1 MNDEQAPLQFSARD
15 LMPDWAQEKPAGSET
30 SHAKRFADEEER
42 RGGDRRGGPRRDD
55 DRRGGGGRRDDRG
68 RNDRFSRP
76 DNRRDGDRREGGR
89 REGGDRRDHGGRGER
104 GGFRGGDRRGGPRD
118 RDREHERPRP
128 EAAPTGIAVALEPS
142 GPAIEGLAHHI
153 RETFRVFALSDL
165 AKTVLGAR
173 ERYQARFTAS
183 DPAKL
188 YRCPADGSLWLS
200 REEALAHLL
209 SSPALETWYEVEDV
223 EVEAPSG
230 NYSSIAVCG
239 MSGTILGPPNHHEY
253 QRNIARLHRERFSN
267 LSLERFKSRIQME
280 SGEEIVEKWKALMS
294 RVRQYRVRSAEEEGQ
309 VEAPEEIAVED
320 VIEEAPVEAE
330 TPVEAEEAAVE
341 VAADEPADAAGA
353 ETVESEEATEAV
365 TEETPAPAVAET
377 PAKTGL
383 LLKSVEELARHF
395 RQHFADEAVVECS
408 EAVVSG
414 NIPGRSLSP
423 ALLGMLKNEG
433 ERLRRSFPLP
443 MIQALCRDL
452 EKSGLKFFK
461 RGKKALHVSAVRP
474 KPLDESVSLTEQVQ
488 RIVDHVKTQRHPK
501 VAGLLA
507 ALDPDFK
514 QPEGDQAGDP
524 IELTDAS
531 KTILKDLRWLTAE
544 GYLLEFPDTSLAIGR
559 PRTEAPAQETK
570 ETKAAPKQE
579 KRPKKSAA
587 AEAPQAKA
595 ALPETAP
602 AAPAPEFDD
611 ETSDPHDPYELP
623 ESVDPVET
631 F

>member
-15 LMPDWAQEKPAGSET
+15 LMPDWAQEKPAGSEI
-30 SHAKRFADEEER
+30 SHTKRFADEEER
-42 RGGDRRGGPRRDD
+42 RGGDRRGG

-118 RDREHERPRP
+118 REHDRPRP

-309 VEAPEEIAVED
+309 AEAPEEIAIED
-320 VIEEAPVEAE
+320 VVEEIPAEAE
-330 TPVEAEEAAVE
+330 TPVETEEAAEEAAVE
-341 VAADEPADAAGA
+341 ESA
-353 ETVESEEATEAV
+353 EEAVESEETAESVA
-365 TEETPAPAVAET
+365 EETPAPTVAET

-570 ETKAAPKQE
+570 EAKETKAAPKQE
-579 KRPKKSAA
+579 KRPKKATA

-602 AAPAPEFDD
+602 AASTPEFDD

>member
-1 MNDEQAPLQFSARD
+1 
-15 LMPDWAQEKPAGSET
+15 
-30 SHAKRFADEEER
+30 
-42 RGGDRRGGPRRDD
+42 
-55 DRRGGGGRRDDRG
+55 
-68 RNDRFSRP
+68 
-76 DNRRDGDRREGGR
+76 
-89 REGGDRRDHGGRGER
+89 
-104 GGFRGGDRRGGPRD
+104 
-118 RDREHERPRP
+118 
-128 EAAPTGIAVALEPS
+128 
-142 GPAIEGLAHHI
+142 
-153 RETFRVFALSDL
+153 
-165 AKTVLGAR
+165 
-173 ERYQARFTAS
+173 
-183 DPAKL
+183 
-188 YRCPADGSLWLS
+188 
-200 REEALAHLL
+200 
-209 SSPALETWYEVEDV
+209 
-223 EVEAPSG
+223 
-230 NYSSIAVCG
+230 
-239 MSGTILGPPNHHEY
+239 
-253 QRNIARLHRERFSN
+253 
-267 LSLERFKSRIQME
+267 
-280 SGEEIVEKWKALMS
+280 LMS

-309 VEAPEEIAVED
+309 VEAPEETVVED
-320 VIEEAPVEAE
+320 MIEEAPVEAE

-341 VAADEPADAAGA
+341 TAADEPVATA
-353 ETVESEEATEAV
+353 EAEAVESDEEAAEAV
-365 TEETPAPAVAET
+365 AEETPAPAVAET
-377 PAKTGL
+377 SAKTGL

-570 ETKAAPKQE
+570 EVKTPKQE
-579 KRPKKSAA
+579 KRPKKSAVT
-587 AEAPQAKA
+587 EAPQSKA
-595 ALPETAP
+595 ALPA
-602 AAPAPEFDD
+602 AAPAPADFDCGSDVCD